1 MTIVVATICDETVDW
16 PKTTS
21 INLNNK
27 TNFQLTAIDLL
38 ATACLLLLLVI
49 VAKYEM
55 KGNFSDQQIVTLMIR
70 MNIRISNSIQIMIC
84 L

>member
-1 MTIVVATICDETVDW
+1 MTIVVAAICDETVDS

-38 ATACLLLLLVI
+38 ATTCLLLLLVI
-49 VAKYEM
+49 VAKY
-55 KGNFSDQQIVTLMIR
+55 
-70 MNIRISNSIQIMIC
+70 
-84 L
+84 